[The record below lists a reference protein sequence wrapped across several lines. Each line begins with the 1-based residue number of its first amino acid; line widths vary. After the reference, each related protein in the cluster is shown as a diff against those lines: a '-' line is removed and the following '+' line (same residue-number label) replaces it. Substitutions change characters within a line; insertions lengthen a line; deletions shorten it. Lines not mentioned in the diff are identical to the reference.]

1 MDEKY
6 RIYIFSALSHCAVT
20 GAAFLIVYL
29 MQLAWPELGPRHS
42 GSFRLVDSFLI
53 SLGVGFVAIPFLNP
67 YEASYR
73 YFFKGGRDKKR

>member
-1 MDEKY
+1 MNEKY
-6 RIYIFSALSHCAVT
+6 RIYIFSVLSHCAVT
-20 GAAFLIVYL
+20 VAAFLVIYL
-29 MQLAWPELGPRHS
+29 MQLAWPALVPPHS
-42 GSFRLVDSFLI
+42 SSLRLVDSFLI